1 MENDAPWLLWQHL
14 GFCQRFRLTLSALF
28 PLFVYYKLLT
38 PSTFLIFSKRPPHI
52 IEEQEDFI
60 RRVTEIPLD
69 QRKCRDLITLD
80 TLHLYCGG
88 PELTPIARQLNAYSR
103 RRKYPLISRHLCTRF
118 PLGCQ
123 LCILVFCSCRNGN
136 SQIEG
141 EGSCYS

>member
-1 MENDAPWLLWQHL
+1 M
-14 GFCQRFRLTLSALF
+14 GFCQRFRLTPSALF

-38 PSTFLIFSKRPPHI
+38 LSTFLIFSKRTPHI

-88 PELTPIARQLNAYSR
+88 LEPTLIACQLNAYSR
-103 RRKYPLISRHLCTRF
+103 RRKYPLISCHLCTCF
-118 PLGCQ
+118 LLGRH
-123 LCILVFCSCRNGN
+123 LCILVFCPCRNGS
-136 SQIEG
+136 SQTEG
-141 EGSCYS
+141 EGSCYL